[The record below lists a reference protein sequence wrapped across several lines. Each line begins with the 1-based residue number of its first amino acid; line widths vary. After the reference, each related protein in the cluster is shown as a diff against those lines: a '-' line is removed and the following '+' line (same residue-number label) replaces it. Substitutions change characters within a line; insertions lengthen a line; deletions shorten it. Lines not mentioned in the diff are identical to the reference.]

1 MQRFE
6 IVNERGNLLVVSV
19 VLACSVWLG
28 GCNSS
33 TSAPPPP
40 VPEVATV
47 TVQTERVVLT
57 ADLPGRTS
65 AYSMAEIRPQVG
77 GIIQKRLFEEGAEI
91 KAGRRAG

>member
-1 MQRFE
+1 MHRFE
-6 IVNERGNLLVVSV
+6 DVDERGNLLFVSV
-19 VLACSVWLG
+19 VLACGLWLV

-47 TVQTERVVLT
+47 TIRTEQAVLT
-57 ADLPGRTS
+57 TDLPGRTS
-65 AYSMAEIRPQVG
+65 AYAMAEIRPQVG

-91 KAGRRAG
+91 QAG